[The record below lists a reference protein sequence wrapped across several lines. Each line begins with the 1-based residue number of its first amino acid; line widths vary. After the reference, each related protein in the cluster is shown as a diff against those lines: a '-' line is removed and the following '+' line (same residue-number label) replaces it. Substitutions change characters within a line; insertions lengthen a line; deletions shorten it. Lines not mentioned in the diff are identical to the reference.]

1 MVGAPGGLLSPIS
14 STTASSSASLASP
27 IPQSIEI
34 SMCSLIFNTVWICFR
49 ASSVCRLLSRS
60 NLSIYI
66 LRGLEASL
74 MAGSSARR
82 LYLELFWCWPC
93 AFWSSACSPSW
104 ASKSERSLGLFGYSM
119 FSLSFASLLLIYW
132 RINGSIS
139 TAIPAFPRI
148 FSRKSSSL
156 RCELLPNDCAS
167 TKLAFASTTFLLRLS
182 VRNGVLLESTY
193 AISFIS
199 FSPIMLSGRLRFN
212 IFNNW
217 QDLRAHRTKLGPR
230 SDSLIWLSL
239 LPLAL

>member
-1 MVGAPGGLLSPIS
+1 
-14 STTASSSASLASP
+14 
-27 IPQSIEI
+27 
-34 SMCSLIFNTVWICFR
+34 
-49 ASSVCRLLSRS
+49 
-60 NLSIYI
+60 
-66 LRGLEASL
+66 
-74 MAGSSARR
+74 MAGSLARR
-82 LYLELFWCWPC
+82 FYLELFWSWLCVYRS
-93 AFWSSACSPSW
+93 AFASSW
-104 ASKSERSLGLFGYSM
+104 ASKSERSLGLFGYLM
-119 FSLSFASLLLIYW
+119 FPLSFASILSSPFFLLIYW
-132 RINGSIS
+132 RINGSIN

-156 RCELLPNDCAS
+156 RCELLPNDCAR
-167 TKLAFASTTFLLRLS
+167 TKLAFTSTTFLLRLS

-193 AISFIS
+193 AISPIS